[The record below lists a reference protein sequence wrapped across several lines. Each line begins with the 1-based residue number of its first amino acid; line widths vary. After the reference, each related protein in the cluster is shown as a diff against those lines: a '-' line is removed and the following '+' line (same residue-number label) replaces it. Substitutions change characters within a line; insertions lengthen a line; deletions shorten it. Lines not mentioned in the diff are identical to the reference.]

1 MTEGRGLFAEGA
13 MSRPLAERMR
23 PGNLSEMVGLEE
35 VLGEKGWLSGL
46 VKGGHLPSL
55 IFHGPPGTGK
65 TTLARL
71 LAREVGGVLVEVNAV
86 STGVAELRQV
96 FSAARSRLDV
106 EGRRTVLFLDE
117 IHRLNKAQQDVLLP
131 VVEDGTVVL
140 IGATTEN
147 PYFDV
152 IGPLLS
158 RCRTV
163 AFPPLGKDELGRL
176 LERALGDE
184 ERGLGRLG
192 HALSD
197 AARDEIVRLAAGDAR
212 VALTLLE
219 EAAQLISG
227 RGHVI
232 EADEVDRVARSP
244 GTAYDRAGDGHYQTV
259 SAFIKSIRGSDPD
272 AAMVWLQK
280 MLVAGEDVRFI
291 ARRLVILASEDVG
304 LADPRAL
311 SVAMAAAQ
319 ATEFVGRPECA
330 YALAE
335 ATLYLAMAP
344 KSNSAATA
352 LHAAHE
358 VVTQAGRLDVPL
370 HLRNLEGRAKGEA
383 GAPDYRYPHDFPGH
397 FVAQEYWPTG
407 LTRWPVYLPGE
418 LGEEPRIERNRP
430 GHKKDDA

>member
-1 MTEGRGLFAEGA
+1 MTESGGLFAEGA

-23 PGNLSEMVGLEE
+23 PQNLAAMVGLEE
-35 VLGEKGWLSGL
+35 VIGRDGWLSGL
-46 VKGGHLPSL
+46 VAGGNLPSL

-71 LAREVGGVLVEVNAV
+71 LAGEVDGVLVQVNAV
-86 STGVAELRQV
+86 STGVAELRQI
-96 FSAARSRLDV
+96 FSAARARLDV
-106 EGRRTVLFLDE
+106 EGRRTILFLDE

-163 AFPPLGKDELGRL
+163 AFQPLGREDIGQILT
-176 LERALGDE
+176 RALADR
-184 ERGLGRLG
+184 ERGLGRLDHTLAEG
-192 HALSD
+192 
-197 AARDEIVRLAAGDAR
+197 AREEIVRLSAGDAR

-219 EAAQLISG
+219 EAAQLTTG

-232 EADEVDRVARSP
+232 SAAEVDRVARSP
-244 GTAYDRAGDGHYQTV
+244 GTAYDRAGDGHYQTI
-259 SAFIKSIRGSDPD
+259 SAFIKSVRGSDPD

-280 MLVAGEDVRFI
+280 MLIAGEDVRFI

-304 LADPRAL
+304 LADPKAL
-311 SVAMAAAQ
+311 GVAMAAAQ

-330 YALAE
+330 YALGE
-335 ATLYLAMAP
+335 ATLYLALAP
-344 KSNSAATA
+344 KSNSVARA
-352 LHAAHE
+352 LEAAHD
-358 VVTQAGRLDVPL
+358 VVTGAGRLDVPL
-370 HLRNLEGRAKGEA
+370 HLRNLTGRAKSEA
-383 GAPDYRYPHDFPGH
+383 GAGEYRYPHDFPGH
-397 FVAQEYWPTG
+397 FVVQEYWPLG
-407 LTRWPVYLPGE
+407 LPRHTVYVPGE
-418 LGEEPRIERNRP
+418 EGDEPGIEARRP
-430 GHKKDDA
+430 TGKRDDA